1 MYFVLHST
9 VLSFSKTWKICHFNH
24 LKVYNSVTFIIV
36 YLQCCATI
44 TTNSS
49 KLKKFLSQI

>member
-1 MYFVLHST
+1 MTINLSIFLSLLKFYTMYFVLHST

-36 YLQCCATI
+36 YLQ
-44 TTNSS
+44 
-49 KLKKFLSQI
+49 